1 MRPGQRAAALDAAV
15 AALAGGLALAVYV
28 RSLAPGLLWGDSA
41 EFQFA
46 AWLGGFAH
54 PTGYPLYLMLGWL
67 WSHVVPLGDPAYR
80 MNLFSA
86 LWGGVAV
93 ALLALLVMRL
103 LRAWS
108 RAPEAIRPWSRAV
121 ALCAG
126 CAFAVTST
134 FWSQA
139 VIAEVYTLHA
149 ALLCAILLALAAW
162 AGRVRAEDGAGAW
175 RMALVTAA
183 LFGFGLAHHRATLL
197 LIPPALLFGWI
208 VAGSRA
214 ASVLRSLRPRRL
226 LLLVACLLA
235 PLLLYLYIPL
245 RAPHVPYF
253 RLDLA
258 PDQSLPLYDASLG
271 GFVAH
276 VTGSVFRS
284 ALGIPPDGGAALAR
298 LANSFVAEVSP
309 NGILLGLIGLVWLLA
324 GRGEAG
330 RARRAWLALTGSFF
344 VLQIGFNLLYAI
356 GDIHVFYI
364 PAYLVWAV
372 WMAAGAWG
380 LGLSLAALLARLAA
394 GASRWPRALGAAAAV
409 LLLAALAYGSAVT
422 EWPRVQRATDDSAA
436 RAWAGLLAAP
446 LPDRAVLVSN
456 DRDEMAPLWYLKYVE
471 GTRPGLD
478 GLFPLL
484 QGGEEWRDVAGVTER
499 GLASGR
505 PVYLV
510 KPMPGLALAFELDE
524 PAAAAP
530 TGRLGP
536 PVHVRGAVAA
546 TAPDHPAGSV
556 FGEHLELVGYDLA
569 PTRARPGGVQ
579 QVVLYWRVLGPLDRN
594 YVISVQL
601 IGADSAK
608 AGQSDERPGGEFLPM
623 TGWRAGAVLRDARAI
638 AIAPEAAPGTYALLV
653 AIYDGAADPPVYL
666 GEPQTVGSVEVGP

>member
-1 MRPGQRAAALDAAV
+1 MKPGPRAAALDAAV
-15 AALAGGLALAVYV
+15 AALAGALALAIYV

-93 ALLALLVMRL
+93 ALFPLLIMRL
-103 LRAWS
+103 LPVWS
-108 RAPEAIRPWSRAV
+108 RAPETVRPWSRAV

-126 CAFAVTST
+126 LVFAVTPT

-162 AGRVRAEDGAGAW
+162 AGRVRAGDVPGAM
-175 RMALVTAA
+175 RLALVTAT
-183 LFGFGLAHHRATLL
+183 LFGLGLAHHRATLL

-208 VAGSRA
+208 VAGPRA
-214 ASVLRSLRPRRL
+214 APMLRSLSTGRL
-226 LLLVACLLA
+226 LQLAACLLA

-271 GFVAH
+271 GFIAH

-284 ALGIPPDGGAALAR
+284 ALVVPPDGVAALVR
-298 LANSFVAEVSP
+298 LVSGFVAEVSP
-309 NGILLGLIGLVWLLA
+309 NGVVLGLLGLGWLLV
-324 GRGEAG
+324 GRGETG

-364 PAYLVWAV
+364 PAYLVWV
-372 WMAAGAWG
+372 LWMAAGAWG
-380 LGLSLAALLARLAA
+380 LGSSLAALLARLAA
-394 GASRWPRALGAAAAV
+394 EGSRWPRAVGAAAAALV
-409 LLLAALAYGSAVT
+409 LATVAYGSAVT

-436 RAWAGLLAAP
+436 RAWSGLLAAP
-446 LPDRAVLVSN
+446 LPEGAVLVSN

-471 GTRPGLD
+471 GTRPDLD

-484 QGGEEWRDVAGVTER
+484 QGGEDWRDVAGVTER

-510 KPMPGLALAFELDE
+510 KPMPGLELAFGLDE
-524 PAAAAP
+524 PAAVAP
-530 TGRLGP
+530 AGRLGP
-536 PVHVRGAVAA
+536 PVRVRGAVTE
-546 TAPDHPAGSV
+546 TAPGHPAGIV
-556 FGEHLELVGYDLA
+556 FGERLELVGFDLA
-569 PTRARPGGVQ
+569 PARARPGEVQ
-579 QVVLYWRVLGPLDRN
+579 PIVLYWRALGPLDRN

-601 IGADSAK
+601 IAADGAK
-608 AGQSDERPGGEFLPM
+608 AGQSDEQPGGQFLPM
-623 TGWRAGAVLRDARAI
+623 TGWRAGVVLRDPRTI
-638 AIAPEAAPGTYALLV
+638 AISPDAAVGTYAVLV
-653 AIYDGAADPPVYL
+653 AIYDGAAVPPVYL
-666 GEPQTVGSVEVGP
+666 GEPQPVGGLEIGP